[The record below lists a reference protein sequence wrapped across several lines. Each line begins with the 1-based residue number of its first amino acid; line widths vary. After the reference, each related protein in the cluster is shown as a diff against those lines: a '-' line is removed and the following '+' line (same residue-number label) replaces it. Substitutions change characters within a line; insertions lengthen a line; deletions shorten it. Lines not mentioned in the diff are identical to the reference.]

1 MSLEP
6 LSLVTVSWNGEAFLP
21 GFLDSLAAQSEG
33 DFRLHLV
40 DNGSSDASLS
50 IVERYR
56 ERLDIDLIRL
66 DENSG
71 FARANNLGI
80 KAAMRDA
87 SRWVVTLNND
97 LELKEDCLERLRA
110 ALEREPGAGYFQILM
125 VNFYERGL
133 IDAAG
138 MRFSRNWEALQVAY
152 RASLEGLPG
161 IDLDIE
167 GACAGAA
174 AFTKEALAAVEEK
187 SGYFDSRFFAYSED
201 TDLALRLRALGIRGR
216 LAKDAVVY
224 HVHSGTCGLNTPFKE
239 YYLTRNRYLYLY
251 KNLPPAEYRRVRP
264 GYLALDLKNWARYTL
279 RGEWRRALAGMRGAL
294 DFVRMRGAFR
304 R

>member
-1 MSLEP
+1 MSLI
-6 LSLVTVSWNGEAFLP
+6 SLVTVNWNGAAFLP
-21 GFLDSLAAQSEG
+21 GFLDSLAAQSDG

-40 DNGSSDASLS
+40 DNGSRDASLS

-66 DENSG
+66 GENSG
-71 FARANNLGI
+71 FARANNIGI
-80 KAAMRDA
+80 RAAMRDA

-110 ALEREPGAGYFQILM
+110 AMEREAGAGFFQILM

-138 MRFSRNWEALQVAY
+138 MRFSRNWEAHQVAF
-152 RASLEGLPG
+152 RAPLAGLSE
-161 IDLDIE
+161 IAADIE

-174 AFTKEALAAVEEK
+174 AFTKEALAAVEEE

-224 HVHSGTCGLNTPFKE
+224 HVHSGTCGIGSPFKE

-251 KNLPPAEYRRVRP
+251 KDLPAPEYRRVWP
-264 GYLALDLKNWARYTL
+264 GYLALDLKNWARYAL

-294 DFVRMRGAFR
+294 DFVRARRGFR